1 MAAMFIGNSALWLDP
16 SVVAYFATADGIK
29 VAKDFCAYLA
39 KSLKEEEDQGWKE
52 LLAYAKAS
60 VEYGILKNK
69 ENAEAIIREYV
80 LVGGQTVK
88 PSAAETKAKADFKS
102 FKVLTVATE
111 RRPALDNLIR
121 SAKVRIGEITPRKQQ
136 NTNKTLAQLGFADL
150 EVLGLGMEWEGNP
163 MKVRLYLEKVESI
176 DDDDLVLLVD
186 SYDVLLSPEIMKI
199 KKWWAKREEQEGRG
213 SVVFAGE
220 TRCWPDES
228 LSGFYDD
235 AQEGKFR

>member
-1 MAAMFIGNSALWLDP
+1 MKGSESSYAKAIEGLVEREGKGEKRGELAKTAALTFFEMNRLKEGVEMLETGRRAGGGDKATKDIEGETRRQEKRRPSLSHPPNIFATHFVVADTMAAMFIGNSALWLDP
-16 SVVAYFATADGIK
+16 SVAAYFATADGIK

-88 PSAAETKAKADFKS
+88 PSAAETKAKADIKS
-102 FKVLTVATE
+102 FKVLTVATD

-121 SAKVRIGEITPRKQQ
+121 SAKVRTGEINPRK
-136 NTNKTLAQLGFADL
+136 
-150 EVLGLGMEWEGNP
+150 
-163 MKVRLYLEKVESI
+163 
-176 DDDDLVLLVD
+176 
-186 SYDVLLSPEIMKI
+186 
-199 KKWWAKREEQEGRG
+199 
-213 SVVFAGE
+213 
-220 TRCWPDES
+220 
-228 LSGFYDD
+228 
-235 AQEGKFR
+235 